1 MVTLGAFIIGKI
13 VFYYMWDLVDR
24 GMKYF
29 TAKPDYKKPVTN
41 ILDTLSNNKS
51 FINDVTKLID
61 QKKGIDSSTAD
72 KIVKLPYAQTQII
85 KVIDVCG
92 RDEEKRQ
99 KKCFTASLPQKMFF
113 HSLPAQKNA
122 LSQPPRSPKNALSQ
136 PPRSPKNALS
146 QPPRS
151 PKMLRA

>member
-1 MVTLGAFIIGKI
+1 LAVDIMVTLGAFIIGKI

-29 TAKPDYKKPVTN
+29 TAKSDYKKPVTN
-41 ILDTLSNNKS
+41 ILDTLSNNKN

-85 KVIDVCG
+85 KVIDDANG
-92 RDEEKRQ
+92 ELDKTEIENQLKTIFFKSWSDKSITDKAIEKV
-99 KKCFTASLPQKMFF
+99 KKDIK
-113 HSLPAQKNA
+113 
-122 LSQPPRSPKNALSQ
+122 
-136 PPRSPKNALS
+136 
-146 QPPRS
+146 
-151 PKMLRA
+151 

>member
-1 MVTLGAFIIGKI
+1 MAVDIMVTLGAFIIGKI

-41 ILDTLSNNKS
+41 ILDTLSNNKN
-51 FINDVTKLID
+51 FINDVTKLIE

-85 KVIDVCG
+85 KVIDG
-92 RDEEKRQ
+92 ADGELEKSEIENQLRTIFLKSWSDKSITDKAIEKV
-99 KKCFTASLPQKMFF
+99 KKDLK
-113 HSLPAQKNA
+113 
-122 LSQPPRSPKNALSQ
+122 
-136 PPRSPKNALS
+136 
-146 QPPRS
+146 
-151 PKMLRA
+151 

>member
-13 VFYYMWDLVDR
+13 VFYYMWDLVDK

-85 KVIDVCG
+85 KVIDDANG
-92 RDEEKRQ
+92 ELDKTEIENQLKTIFFKSWSDKSITDKAIEKV
-99 KKCFTASLPQKMFF
+99 KKDIK
-113 HSLPAQKNA
+113 
-122 LSQPPRSPKNALSQ
+122 
-136 PPRSPKNALS
+136 
-146 QPPRS
+146 
-151 PKMLRA
+151 

>member
-1 MVTLGAFIIGKI
+1 LAVDIMVTLGAFIIGKI

-85 KVIDVCG
+85 KVIDDTNG
-92 RDEEKRQ
+92 ELDKTEIENQLKTIFFKSWSDKSITDKAIEKV
-99 KKCFTASLPQKMFF
+99 KKDIK
-113 HSLPAQKNA
+113 
-122 LSQPPRSPKNALSQ
+122 
-136 PPRSPKNALS
+136 
-146 QPPRS
+146 
-151 PKMLRA
+151 

>member
-85 KVIDVCG
+85 KVIDDTNG
-92 RDEEKRQ
+92 ELDKTEIENQLKTIFFKSWSDKSITDKAIEKV
-99 KKCFTASLPQKMFF
+99 KKDIK
-113 HSLPAQKNA
+113 
-122 LSQPPRSPKNALSQ
+122 
-136 PPRSPKNALS
+136 
-146 QPPRS
+146 
-151 PKMLRA
+151 

>member
-13 VFYYMWDLVDR
+13 VFYYMWDLVDK

-85 KVIDVCG
+85 KVIDDTNG
-92 RDEEKRQ
+92 ELDKTEIENQLKTIFFKSWSDKSITDKAIEKV
-99 KKCFTASLPQKMFF
+99 KKDIK
-113 HSLPAQKNA
+113 
-122 LSQPPRSPKNALSQ
+122 
-136 PPRSPKNALS
+136 
-146 QPPRS
+146 
-151 PKMLRA
+151 

>member
-29 TAKPDYKKPVTN
+29 TAKSDYKKPVTN

-85 KVIDVCG
+85 KVIDDTNG
-92 RDEEKRQ
+92 ELDKTEIENQLKTIFFKSWSDKSITDKAIEKV
-99 KKCFTASLPQKMFF
+99 KKDIK
-113 HSLPAQKNA
+113 
-122 LSQPPRSPKNALSQ
+122 
-136 PPRSPKNALS
+136 
-146 QPPRS
+146 
-151 PKMLRA
+151 

>member
-13 VFYYMWDLVDR
+13 VFYYMWDLVDK

-41 ILDTLSNNKS
+41 ILDTLSNNKN

-72 KIVKLPYAQTQII
+72 KIVKLPYTQTQII
-85 KVIDVCG
+85 KVIDG
-92 RDEEKRQ
+92 TNGELDKTEIENQLKTIFFKSWSDKSITDKAIEKV
-99 KKCFTASLPQKMFF
+99 KKDIK
-113 HSLPAQKNA
+113 
-122 LSQPPRSPKNALSQ
+122 
-136 PPRSPKNALS
+136 
-146 QPPRS
+146 
-151 PKMLRA
+151 

>member
-29 TAKPDYKKPVTN
+29 TAKQDYKKPVTN

-85 KVIDVCG
+85 KVIDDTNG
-92 RDEEKRQ
+92 ELDKTEIENQLKTIFFKSWSDKSITDKAIEKV
-99 KKCFTASLPQKMFF
+99 KKDIK
-113 HSLPAQKNA
+113 
-122 LSQPPRSPKNALSQ
+122 
-136 PPRSPKNALS
+136 
-146 QPPRS
+146 
-151 PKMLRA
+151 

>member
-41 ILDTLSNNKS
+41 ILDTLSNNKN

-61 QKKGIDSSTAD
+61 LKRGIDSSTAD

-85 KVIDVCG
+85 KVIDG
-92 RDEEKRQ
+92 TNGELDKTEIENQLKTIFFKSWSDKSITDKAIEKV
-99 KKCFTASLPQKMFF
+99 KKDIK
-113 HSLPAQKNA
+113 
-122 LSQPPRSPKNALSQ
+122 
-136 PPRSPKNALS
+136 
-146 QPPRS
+146 
-151 PKMLRA
+151 

>member
-85 KVIDVCG
+85 KVIDDANG
-92 RDEEKRQ
+92 ELDKTEIENQLKTIFFKSWSDKSITDKAIEKV
-99 KKCFTASLPQKMFF
+99 KKDIK
-113 HSLPAQKNA
+113 
-122 LSQPPRSPKNALSQ
+122 
-136 PPRSPKNALS
+136 
-146 QPPRS
+146 
-151 PKMLRA
+151 

>member
-13 VFYYMWDLVDR
+13 VFYYMWDLVDK

-41 ILDTLSNNKS
+41 ILDTLSNNKN

-85 KVIDVCG
+85 KVIDG
-92 RDEEKRQ
+92 TGGELDKTEIENQLKTIFFKSWADKSITDKAIEKV
-99 KKCFTASLPQKMFF
+99 KKDIK
-113 HSLPAQKNA
+113 
-122 LSQPPRSPKNALSQ
+122 
-136 PPRSPKNALS
+136 
-146 QPPRS
+146 
-151 PKMLRA
+151 

>member
-13 VFYYMWDLVDR
+13 VFYYMWDLVDK

-72 KIVKLPYAQTQII
+72 KIVKLPYTQTQII
-85 KVIDVCG
+85 KVIDG
-92 RDEEKRQ
+92 TNGELDKTEIENQLKTIFFKSWSDKSITDKAIEKV
-99 KKCFTASLPQKMFF
+99 KKDIK
-113 HSLPAQKNA
+113 
-122 LSQPPRSPKNALSQ
+122 
-136 PPRSPKNALS
+136 
-146 QPPRS
+146 
-151 PKMLRA
+151 

>member
-1 MVTLGAFIIGKI
+1 LAVDIMVTLGAFIIGKI

-41 ILDTLSNNKS
+41 ILDTLSNNKN

-85 KVIDVCG
+85 KVIDG
-92 RDEEKRQ
+92 TNGELDKTEIENQLKTIFFKSWADKSITDKAIEKV
-99 KKCFTASLPQKMFF
+99 KKDIK
-113 HSLPAQKNA
+113 
-122 LSQPPRSPKNALSQ
+122 
-136 PPRSPKNALS
+136 
-146 QPPRS
+146 
-151 PKMLRA
+151 

>member
-85 KVIDVCG
+85 KVIDDTNG
-92 RDEEKRQ
+92 ELDKTEIENQLKTIFLKSWMDKSITDRAIEKV
-99 KKCFTASLPQKMFF
+99 KKDIK
-113 HSLPAQKNA
+113 
-122 LSQPPRSPKNALSQ
+122 
-136 PPRSPKNALS
+136 
-146 QPPRS
+146 
-151 PKMLRA
+151 

>member
-13 VFYYMWDLVDR
+13 VFYYMWDLVDK

-41 ILDTLSNNKS
+41 ILDTLSNNKN

-85 KVIDVCG
+85 KVIDDTNG
-92 RDEEKRQ
+92 ELDKTEIENQLKTIFFKSWSDKSITDKAIEKV
-99 KKCFTASLPQKMFF
+99 KKDIK
-113 HSLPAQKNA
+113 
-122 LSQPPRSPKNALSQ
+122 
-136 PPRSPKNALS
+136 
-146 QPPRS
+146 
-151 PKMLRA
+151 

>member
-1 MVTLGAFIIGKI
+1 MAVDIMVTLGAFIIGKI

-41 ILDTLSNNKS
+41 ILDTLSNNKN

-85 KVIDVCG
+85 KVIDG
-92 RDEEKRQ
+92 TDGELDKTEIENQLKTIFFKSWSDKSITDKAIEKV
-99 KKCFTASLPQKMFF
+99 KKDIK
-113 HSLPAQKNA
+113 
-122 LSQPPRSPKNALSQ
+122 
-136 PPRSPKNALS
+136 
-146 QPPRS
+146 
-151 PKMLRA
+151 

>member
-72 KIVKLPYAQTQII
+72 KIVKLPYTQTQII
-85 KVIDVCG
+85 KVIDG
-92 RDEEKRQ
+92 TNGELDKTEIENQLKTIFFKSWSDKSITDKAIEKV
-99 KKCFTASLPQKMFF
+99 KKDIK
-113 HSLPAQKNA
+113 
-122 LSQPPRSPKNALSQ
+122 
-136 PPRSPKNALS
+136 
-146 QPPRS
+146 
-151 PKMLRA
+151 

>member
-1 MVTLGAFIIGKI
+1 MSVDIMVTLGAFIIGKI

-85 KVIDVCG
+85 KVIDG
-92 RDEEKRQ
+92 TNGELDKTEIENQLKTIFFKSWSDKSITDKAIEKV
-99 KKCFTASLPQKMFF
+99 KKDIK
-113 HSLPAQKNA
+113 
-122 LSQPPRSPKNALSQ
+122 
-136 PPRSPKNALS
+136 
-146 QPPRS
+146 
-151 PKMLRA
+151 

>member
-41 ILDTLSNNKS
+41 ILDTLSNNKN

-85 KVIDVCG
+85 KVIDG
-92 RDEEKRQ
+92 TNGELDKTEIENQLKTIFLKSWADKSITDKAIEKV
-99 KKCFTASLPQKMFF
+99 KKDIK
-113 HSLPAQKNA
+113 
-122 LSQPPRSPKNALSQ
+122 
-136 PPRSPKNALS
+136 
-146 QPPRS
+146 
-151 PKMLRA
+151 

>member
-41 ILDTLSNNKS
+41 ILDTLSNNKN

-85 KVIDVCG
+85 KVIDG
-92 RDEEKRQ
+92 TNGELDKTEIENQLKTIFFKSWADKSITDKAIEKV
-99 KKCFTASLPQKMFF
+99 KKDIK
-113 HSLPAQKNA
+113 
-122 LSQPPRSPKNALSQ
+122 
-136 PPRSPKNALS
+136 
-146 QPPRS
+146 
-151 PKMLRA
+151 

>member
-41 ILDTLSNNKS
+41 ILDTLSNNKN

-61 QKKGIDSSTAD
+61 PKKGIDSSTAD

-85 KVIDVCG
+85 KVIDG
-92 RDEEKRQ
+92 TNGELDKTEIENQLKTIFFKSWSDKSITDKAIEKV
-99 KKCFTASLPQKMFF
+99 KKDIK
-113 HSLPAQKNA
+113 
-122 LSQPPRSPKNALSQ
+122 
-136 PPRSPKNALS
+136 
-146 QPPRS
+146 
-151 PKMLRA
+151 

>member
-85 KVIDVCG
+85 KVIDG
-92 RDEEKRQ
+92 TGGELDKTEIENQLKTIFFKSWSDKSITDKAIEKV
-99 KKCFTASLPQKMFF
+99 KKDIK
-113 HSLPAQKNA
+113 
-122 LSQPPRSPKNALSQ
+122 
-136 PPRSPKNALS
+136 
-146 QPPRS
+146 
-151 PKMLRA
+151 

>member
-1 MVTLGAFIIGKI
+1 LAVDIMVTLGAFIIGKI
-13 VFYYMWDLVDR
+13 VFYYMWDLVDK

-85 KVIDVCG
+85 KVIDDTNG
-92 RDEEKRQ
+92 ELDKTEIENQLKTIFFKSWSDKSITDKAIEKV
-99 KKCFTASLPQKMFF
+99 KKDIK
-113 HSLPAQKNA
+113 
-122 LSQPPRSPKNALSQ
+122 
-136 PPRSPKNALS
+136 
-146 QPPRS
+146 
-151 PKMLRA
+151 

>member
-41 ILDTLSNNKS
+41 ILDTLSNNKN

-85 KVIDVCG
+85 KVIDG
-92 RDEEKRQ
+92 TDGELDKTEIENQLKTIFFKSWADKSITDKAIEKV
-99 KKCFTASLPQKMFF
+99 KKDIK
-113 HSLPAQKNA
+113 
-122 LSQPPRSPKNALSQ
+122 
-136 PPRSPKNALS
+136 
-146 QPPRS
+146 
-151 PKMLRA
+151 

>member
-41 ILDTLSNNKS
+41 ILDTLSNNKN

-61 QKKGIDSSTAD
+61 QKRGIDSSTAD

-85 KVIDVCG
+85 KVIDG
-92 RDEEKRQ
+92 ANGELDKTEIENQLKTIFFKSWSDKSITDKAIEKV
-99 KKCFTASLPQKMFF
+99 KKDIK
-113 HSLPAQKNA
+113 
-122 LSQPPRSPKNALSQ
+122 
-136 PPRSPKNALS
+136 
-146 QPPRS
+146 
-151 PKMLRA
+151 

>member
-1 MVTLGAFIIGKI
+1 MAVDIMVTLGAFIIGKI
-13 VFYYMWDLVDR
+13 VFYYMWDLVDK

-85 KVIDVCG
+85 KVIDDANG
-92 RDEEKRQ
+92 ELDKTEIENQLKTIFFKSWSDKSITDKAIEKV
-99 KKCFTASLPQKMFF
+99 KKDIK
-113 HSLPAQKNA
+113 
-122 LSQPPRSPKNALSQ
+122 
-136 PPRSPKNALS
+136 
-146 QPPRS
+146 
-151 PKMLRA
+151 